1 MTEIRIKRLA
11 LENFKCHKSLNLNF
25 EGGNAS
31 IYGDNASGKTSVY
44 DALTWLLFGKD
55 SSGNGEKNIEI
66 KPLDA
71 QGNVRDHL
79 AVTSVEAVL
88 LVNGDEIS
96 LRRTYKEVWSTKR
109 GSSEATYDGNTSEY
123 FVDGVPCKKN
133 AFQSKVGELVEEDTF
148 RLLTSVSYFA
158 NDISWKD
165 RREVLFRVAGVMDDQ
180 TILATDAR
188 FAPLVEGMGR
198 LDLED
203 YKKKLQAE
211 KKGFAG
217 VKDQTPARINECEKT
232 IADVQG
238 LDFAKAKAE
247 VDALNAR
254 LEGVSAQM
262 MTIRNSNAI
271 QQKELEIQGARIT
284 LKELESENDAFRANQ
299 KLAQDALER
308 ENQAYRESQKPGVDI
323 AALKAGLLTME
334 TQLLAKRRQVEN
346 EKGYIDGLK
355 LKVASLRDDWIST
368 NAEEF
373 TGGDCPT
380 CGQKLPEE
388 ALKKAVDAFNADK
401 KRRLDGIT
409 QRAGEFQQSII
420 AATERITNLEE
431 EIARFDADT
440 QAQKKLISE
449 AEADVKPI
457 VDMADYAER
466 KKPIVDM
473 ADYAE
478 RKKAIQDD
486 IAKLTGEL
494 YDLQNDSQAALDVLR
509 EQKLGIEGE
518 IHQKQTI
525 ISKESLLDYSKKR
538 IEELRED
545 ARNAAAAL
553 DAIEQ
558 MLFLMDE
565 YSRYKTRFVED
576 SINGLFRIARFRL
589 FREQANGGVEERCD
603 VVHDGVPYISV
614 NNGMKINLGI
624 DIINTLSMAYGVKV
638 PLFVDNAEAVTRLEA
653 SASQIIRLVVSE
665 TDKELRVNYGT
676 EN

>member
-1 MTEIRIKRLA
+1 MTKIRIKKLA
-11 LENFKCHKSLNLNF
+11 LENFKCHKSLTLNF
-25 EGGNAS
+25 EGCNAS
-31 IYGDNASGKTSVY
+31 IYGDNAAGKTSIY

-71 QGNVRDHL
+71 LGNVRDHL

-123 FVDGVPCKKN
+123 YVDGVPCKKN

-148 RLLTSVSYFA
+148 RLLTSVSHFA

-188 FAPLVEGMGR
+188 FAPLMEGMGR
-198 LDLED
+198 LGLDD

-211 KKGFAG
+211 KKGFTG

-232 IADVQG
+232 IADVEG

-254 LEGVSAQM
+254 LEGVLAQM
-262 MTIRNSNAI
+262 MAIRNSNAI
-271 QQKELEIQGARIT
+271 QQKQQEVQEVRLELT
-284 LKELESENDAFRANQ
+284 KLDVENKTFRATQSTGAVNV
-299 KLAQDALER
+299 E
-308 ENQAYRESQKPGVDI
+308 P
-323 AALKAGLLTME
+323 LKAGLSTLE
-334 TQLLAKRRQVEN
+334 RSRSANERQISNEEHTVAAVEQSIVSCRN
-346 EKGYIDGLK
+346 E
-355 LKVASLRDDWIST
+355 WIAV
-368 NAEEF
+368 NGEVF
-373 TGGDCPT
+373 TGGTCPT
-380 CGQKLPEE
+380 CGQALP
-388 ALKKAVDAFNADK
+388 ADK
-401 KRRLDGIT
+401 LA
-409 QRAGEFQQSII
+409 QAVAGFE
-420 AATERITNLEE
+420 
-431 EIARFDADT
+431 
-440 QAQKKLISE
+440 AQKKTRLDHIMSVADTYKTQKAAAEGRITTLREENATLDKAIQEQKQAISE
-449 AEADVKPI
+449 AEATVVTI
-457 VDMADYAER
+457 EDMPDYAQRCKEFNDR
-466 KKPIVDM
+466 IS
-473 ADYAE
+473 E
-478 RKKAIQDD
+478 
-486 IAKLTGEL
+486 LTDEL
-494 YDLQNDSQAALDVLR
+494 NDLQNDSQAALDVLR
-509 EQKLGIEGE
+509 EQKLCIEGE
-518 IHQKQTI
+518 FHQNQTI
-525 ISKESLLDYSKKR
+525 ISKEGLLGYAKKR

-545 ARNAAAAL
+545 AQNAAAAL
-553 DAIEQ
+553 DAIDQ
-558 MLFLMDE
+558 MLFLIDE

-624 DIINTLSMAYGVKV
+624 DIINTLSTAFGVSV
-638 PLFVDNAEAVTRLEA
+638 PLFIDNAEAVTCLEP
-653 SASQIIRLVVSE
+653 SASQIVRLVVSE
-665 TDKELRVNYGT
+665 NDKELRVNY

>member
-1 MTEIRIKRLA
+1 MTEIRIKRLS
-11 LENFKCHKSLNLNF
+11 LENFKCHKNLTLNF

-31 IYGDNASGKTSVY
+31 IYGDNAAGKTSIY

-71 QGNVRDHL
+71 LGNVRDHL

-88 LVNGDEIS
+88 LVNGEEVS

-148 RLLTSVSYFA
+148 RLLTSVSHFA
-158 NDISWKD
+158 NGISWQD
-165 RREVLFRVAGVMDDQ
+165 RRAILFRVAGVMDDQ
-180 TILATDAR
+180 TILATNEQ
-188 FAPLVEGMGR
+188 FAPLVQSMGR
-198 LDLED
+198 LNLDD
-203 YKKKLQAE
+203 YKKKLLAE
-211 KKGFAG
+211 KKGF
-217 VKDQTPARINECEKT
+217 VKNNTEIPARISECEKT

-247 VDALNAR
+247 VDALNVR
-254 LEGVSAQM
+254 LEGVAAQM
-262 MTIRNSNAI
+262 MTIRNNNAI
-271 QQKELEIQGARIT
+271 QQKQQEIQEVRLDLA
-284 LKELESENDAFRANQ
+284 KLEVENKTFRATQNTG
-299 KLAQDALER
+299 AVNVA
-308 ENQAYRESQKPGVDI
+308 P
-323 AALKAGLLTME
+323 LKAGLVTLE
-334 TQLLAKRRQVEN
+334 RNR
-346 EKGYIDGLK
+346 
-355 LKVASLRDDWIST
+355 ST
-368 NAEEF
+368 NERQISAEEQLVADYDKKITAARSEWITVNGEVF
-373 TGGDCPT
+373 TGGTCPT
-380 CGQKLPEE
+380 CGQALPADKLAQAVAGFE
-388 ALKKAVDAFNADK
+388 AQKKA
-401 KRRLDGIT
+401 RLDNILRMAET
-409 QRAGEFQQSII
+409 YKVQKV
-420 AATERITNLEE
+420 AAEGRITELRE
-431 EIARFDADT
+431 EIATLDKDIQDQKQAIAD
-440 QAQKKLISE
+440 
-449 AEADVKPI
+449 AEATVVTI
-457 VDMADYAER
+457 VDMPDYAER
-466 KKPIVDM
+466 RTACHDRI
-473 ADYAE
+473 E
-478 RKKAIQDD
+478 
-486 IAKLTGEL
+486 KLTGEL
-494 YDLQNDSQAALDVLR
+494 WDLENDSTAALDVLR

-525 ISKESLLDYSKKR
+525 ISKEGLLDYSKKR

-558 MLFLMDE
+558 MLFLIDE

-576 SINGLFRIARFRL
+576 SINGMFRIARFRL
-589 FREQANGGVEERCD
+589 FREQANGGVEDRCD

-614 NNGMKINLGI
+614 NNGMRINLGI

-665 TDKELRVNYGT
+665 NDKELRVNY
-676 EN
+676 ENT